1 MTDASVMSWY
11 FRKMGKDEI
20 SSDPR
25 DAEFFVEAEDSSK
38 LVREAIQNSLDAR
51 LPNEKPVTFSIKLL
65 RKNRIE
71 PNNVYVS
78 ELEDHLK
85 STTPD
90 AGLIEKPMD
99 YLVLEDFN
107 TRGLQGEPEQYED
120 AETEQ
125 KNDFFYFWR
134 NRGRSE
140 KAEEAR
146 GRWGLGKLVFPHSS
160 KINTFFGYTVRAH
173 DKRHLLMGLC
183 DLKIHQFQRQ
193 RYDSTAFYCKFIDG
207 LQMPTEDAEE
217 IELFKKT
224 FNLERKDETG
234 FSIVVV
240 YPNET
245 IKITELL
252 LACIDHYYFPLL
264 SGELKIILSDDEKK
278 YSLDADTV
286 KTLIDVLGDEANRWK
301 AKFDF
306 IDWIIAKDESELVH
320 INYANSAGKSPQWS
334 PELIPIEHIDELKEK
349 FVENRRLGIRVPLK
363 LLKKNGKKFST
374 HFDVFMEKDPTLKSS
389 SDIAFIRE
397 GLTISKVG
405 ADRIR
410 SKGIRAI
417 VLVHHLA
424 ISEFLGDAENPAHTE
439 WQQKQPKL
447 KEKYETGHS
456 TVMFVKNSVNK
467 LIEYLSPTIGGRDD
481 TLLKDYFWFEKKQ
494 GFPKKKKKRGK
505 KRKKKGDTSSKPEL
519 DIDRKSILDFRIL
532 KHDDGFKLLPKEER
546 AIPKEIR
553 IKVAYD
559 LESGNSFTN
568 YSEFDFRLDEL
579 PIIVSSKNAKVKYG
593 TKDNLEGNQM
603 IVFPNDKFEVMVI
616 GFDMKSNLLIEARR
630 Q

>member
-1 MTDASVMSWY
+1 MTESSSMSWY

-38 LVREAIQNSLDAR
+38 LVREAIQNSLDAK
-51 LPNEKPVTFSIKLL
+51 LPNEEPVTLSIKLI

-71 PNNVYVS
+71 SSNDYVS
-78 ELEDHLK
+78 GLEEHLK
-85 STTPD
+85 ITTP
-90 AGLIEKPMD
+90 ESSMMEEPMD
-99 YLVLEDFN
+99 YLVIEDFN
-107 TRGLQGEPEQYED
+107 TRGLEGETEQYED

-224 FNLERKDETG
+224 FNLERKDESG

-245 IKITELL
+245 IKIDDLL
-252 LACIDHYYFPLL
+252 VACIDHYYFPLL
-264 SGELKIILSDDEKK
+264 SGELKIVLSDEEKR
-278 YSLDADTV
+278 YPLDADAI
-286 KTLIDVLGDEANRWK
+286 KSQIDSLGDEVKPLK

-306 IDWIIAKDESELVH
+306 IDWILANDEGELVR
-320 INYANSAGKSPQWS
+320 INNANSAGKPPQWS
-334 PELIPIEHIDELKEK
+334 PELIPVEHIDELKEK
-349 FVENRRLGIRVPLK
+349 FVENSRLGIRVPLT
-363 LLKKNGKKFST
+363 LLKKTGQKFKT

-410 SKGIRAI
+410 SKGIRAQ
-417 VLVHHLA
+417 VLVRHPA

-439 WQQKQPKL
+439 WQQKQPKI
-447 KEKYETGHS
+447 KEKYEKGYS

-494 GFPKKKKKRGK
+494 ELAKKKKKKGK
-505 KRKKKGDTSSKPEL
+505 KRKKKGDTSSKPEV
-519 DIDRKSILDFRIL
+519 DIDRKSILDFKIL
-532 KHDDGFKLLPKEER
+532 KYDDGFKLLPKEER

-579 PIIVSSKNAKVKYG
+579 PIVVSSKNAEVEYG
-593 TKDNLEGNQM
+593 TKDDLEGNQM
-603 IVFPNDKFEVMVI
+603 IVFPNDKFEVEVI

>member
-1 MTDASVMSWY
+1 MTESSSMSWY
-11 FRKMGKDEI
+11 FRKMKKDEM
-20 SSDPR
+20 SRDPR

-38 LVREAIQNSLDAR
+38 LVREAIQNSLDAK
-51 LPNEKPVTFSIKLL
+51 LPNAEPVTFSIKLI

-71 PNNVYVS
+71 PSNDYVS
-78 ELEDHLK
+78 GLEEHLK
-85 STTPD
+85 IATS
-90 AGLIEKPMD
+90 ESSMMEEPMD
-99 YLVLEDFN
+99 YLVIEDFN
-107 TRGLQGEPEQYED
+107 TRGLQGETEQYED

-125 KNDFFYFWR
+125 ENDFFYFWR
-134 NRGRSE
+134 NRGRSG
-140 KAEEAR
+140 KSEETR

-160 KINTFFGYTVRAH
+160 KINTFFGYTVRAD

-193 RYDSTAFYCKFIDG
+193 RYDSAAFYCKYTDE

-224 FNLERKDETG
+224 FNLERKDESG

-245 IKITELL
+245 IKIDDLL
-252 LACIDHYYFPLL
+252 FACIDHYYFPLL
-264 SGELKIILSDDEKK
+264 SGELKVVLSDEEKR
-278 YSLDADTV
+278 YSLDADAI
-286 KTLIDVLGDEANRWK
+286 KSLIDKLEDEADPLK
-301 AKFDF
+301 ARFDF
-306 IDWIIAKDESELVH
+306 IDWILANDEGELVR
-320 INYANSAGKSPQWS
+320 INHANSAGKPPQWS
-334 PELIPIEHIDELKEK
+334 PELIPVEHIDELKEK
-349 FVENRRLGIRVPLK
+349 FVENRRLGIRVPLT
-363 LLKKNGKKFST
+363 LLKRTGQKFKT
-374 HFDVFMEKDPTLKSS
+374 HFDVFMEKDPTLKSK

-397 GLTISKVG
+397 GLTISKVR

-410 SKGIRAI
+410 SKGIRAQ
-417 VLVHHLA
+417 VLIRHPA

-439 WQQKQPKL
+439 WQQTQPKI
-447 KEKYETGHS
+447 KEKYEKGYS

-467 LIEYLSPTIGGRDD
+467 LIEYLSPIIGGRDD

-494 GFPKKKKKRGK
+494 ELPKKKKKKGK
-505 KRKKKGDTSSKPEL
+505 KRKKKGDTSSKPEV
-519 DIDRKSILDFRIL
+519 DIDRKSILDFKIL
-532 KHDDGFKLLPKEER
+532 KYDDGFKLLPKEER

-579 PIIVSSKNAKVKYG
+579 PIVVSSNNAEVKYG
-593 TKDNLEGNQM
+593 TKDDLEGNQM
-603 IVFPNDKFEVMVI
+603 IVFPNDKFEVKVI